1 MSKLIDELDSLHEL
15 LRHEPL
21 GEVDLAN
28 WPLLSPKTDDGEE
41 QDPIPVLEEVVEYAP
56 PASELGE
63 VEIPLL
69 EEVVEDTVALLDDGP
84 ETASLPSQDEL
95 RDLIETLIDRRLQR
109 IRPAITEQVKEELL
123 SFYPGLFPQ

>member
-63 VEIPLL
+63 AEIPLL
-69 EEVVEDTVALLDDGP
+69 EEVVEDTVALLNDGP
-84 ETASLPSQDEL
+84 ETASLPSQTEL
-95 RDLIETLIDRRLQR
+95 RDLIETLVDRRLQR
-109 IRPAITEQVKEELL
+109 IRPAITEQVREELL
-123 SFYPGLFPQ
+123 SIYPGLFPQ